1 MRVVIAGAP
10 NVGKSTLFN
19 YLADRDVAIV
29 SPTPGTTRDSLEI
42 AADIAGFPVTFID
55 TAGIRDTTDD
65 LEGQGIARSVER
77 AKTADLVLWLFDA
90 HGAELPGLDV
100 ETPIQRVRT
109 KTDLGADPREANN
122 PAIAISTKTGLGID
136 ALLAAVAEFAR
147 HHFEGA
153 GSVLFGTERQRAAVR
168 EALFAL
174 EEVLAEPS
182 WRPSLSPRN
191 CALLPVP

>member
-1 MRVVIAGAP
+1 MFEICSSEQSPTWKSSLDFSDIEDAAGYSLEDVRKSIVDIRSRLTEMLSNSAVSERLRDGMRVVIAGAP

-109 KTDLGADPREANN
+109 KTDLGADPRERTI
-122 PAIAISTKTGLGID
+122 P
-136 ALLAAVAEFAR
+136 
-147 HHFEGA
+147 
-153 GSVLFGTERQRAAVR
+153 
-168 EALFAL
+168 
-174 EEVLAEPS
+174 
-182 WRPSLSPRN
+182 LSPFPRR
-191 CALLPVP
+191 PVLG